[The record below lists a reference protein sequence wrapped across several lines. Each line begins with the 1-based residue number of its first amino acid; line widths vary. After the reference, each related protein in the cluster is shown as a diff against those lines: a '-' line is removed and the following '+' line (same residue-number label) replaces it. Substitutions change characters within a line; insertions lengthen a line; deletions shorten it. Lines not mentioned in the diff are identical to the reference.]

1 MTRLAWLLA
10 IVLLAFCSTPCRAHE
25 LDPGFLDLS
34 RLAGDKWRVF
44 WKVPQSSGQ
53 PMSLAAMLPE
63 SCTPREASG
72 APRFDGRTFI
82 WQWVAVCPNGIAD
95 GEIAIRGLEM
105 TRTDVLVRIETELG
119 KVLSQRLTSSQTAF
133 IVPQPLGAWGVFATY
148 VSLGV
153 THILEGA
160 DHLLFVF
167 ALLLL
172 IRNWRTL
179 VGAVTS
185 FTVAHSLS
193 LAAATL
199 GWIVV
204 PAPPVEAV
212 IALSIIFLAA
222 EYVRPTVVGLGLT
235 ERFPWIVSFAFGLL
249 HGLGFARALLDI
261 GLPKGEV
268 PLALFAFNVG
278 VEIGQILFILA
289 VMATVVLFRRLY
301 PALVA
306 AVATR
311 GMPGQRLLGYAI
323 GSVAAFWFV
332 SRVAAF

>member
-1 MTRLAWLLA
+1 MRLAGLLA
-10 IVLLAFCSTPCRAHE
+10 VALLALWPAFARAHE

-34 RLAGDKWRVF
+34 RLSEANWRVF
-44 WKVPQSSGQ
+44 WKVPQVGGQ
-53 PMSLAAMLPE
+53 PMNLVAILPE
-63 SCTPREASG
+63 GCAPREASG
-72 APRFDGRTFI
+72 APRFDGRSFV
-82 WQWVAVCPNGIAD
+82 WQWVAACPKGIAG
-95 GEIAIRGLEM
+95 GEIAIRGLES
-105 TRTDVLVRIETELG
+105 TRTDVLVRFETEPG
-119 KVLSQRLTSSQTAF
+119 RAQTRRLTSSEVAF
-133 IVPQPLGAWGVFATY
+133 SIPQALGLWGMFTTY
-148 VSLGV
+148 FSLGV
-153 THILEGA
+153 SHILEGL

-185 FTVAHSLS
+185 FTLAHSLS

-204 PAPPVEAV
+204 PGPPVEAV
-212 IALSIIFLAA
+212 IALSIMFLAA
-222 EYVRPTVVGLGLT
+222 EYLRPGPMGLRLT

-249 HGLGFARALLDI
+249 HGLGFARALLNI
-261 GLPKGEV
+261 GLPQGEV
-268 PLALFAFNVG
+268 PLAVFAFNVG
-278 VEIGQILFILA
+278 VEAGQLLFIAAVLA
-289 VMATVVLFRRLY
+289 TADVLTRIY
-301 PALVA
+301 PALLA

-311 GMPGQRLLGYAI
+311 GAPGQKLTGYAI

>member
-1 MTRLAWLLA
+1 MRLAGPLAVALLA
-10 IVLLAFCSTPCRAHE
+10 LWPAFGCAHE

-34 RLAGDKWRVF
+34 RLAGGNWRVF
-44 WKVPQSSGQ
+44 WKVPQAGGQ
-53 PMSLAAMLPE
+53 PMDLIAILPE
-63 SCTPREASG
+63 GCAPREPSG
-72 APRFDGRTFI
+72 APRFDGRSFV
-82 WQWVAVCPNGIAD
+82 WQWVAACPKGIAG
-95 GEIAIRGLEM
+95 GEITIGGLASA
-105 TRTDVLVRIETELG
+105 RTDVLVRFETEPG
-119 KVLSQRLTSSQTAF
+119 MAQTRRLTSAEVAF
-133 IVPQPLGAWGVFATY
+133 SIPQELGRWGIFSAY
-148 VSLGV
+148 FSLGV
-153 THILEGA
+153 THILEGL

-185 FTVAHSLS
+185 FTAAHSLS

-204 PAPPVEAV
+204 PGPPVEAV
-212 IALSIIFLAA
+212 IALSIMFLAA
-222 EYVRPTVVGLGLT
+222 EYLRPAPVGLRLT

-261 GLPKGEV
+261 GLPQGEV

-278 VEIGQILFILA
+278 VEAGQLLFIGVALA
-289 VMATVVLFRRLY
+289 TAALLDRIC
-301 PALVA
+301 PALLA

-311 GMPGQRLLGYAI
+311 GRPGQRLIGYAI
-323 GSVAAFWFV
+323 GSAAAFWFA

>member
-1 MTRLAWLLA
+1 MMRLVGLFAV
-10 IVLLAFCSTPCRAHE
+10 VLLTLCPAAGRAHE
-25 LDPGFLDLS
+25 LDPGFLDIS
-34 RLAGDKWRVF
+34 RLGGDNWRVF
-44 WKVPQSSGQ
+44 WKVPQAGGR
-53 PMSLAAMLPE
+53 PMDLVAMLPE
-63 SCTPREASG
+63 ACAPREPPG
-72 APRFDGRTFI
+72 APRFDGRTFV
-82 WQWVAVCPNGIAD
+82 WQWVAACPDGIA
-95 GEIAIRGLEM
+95 GNEIAIRGLEA
-105 TRTDVLVRIETELG
+105 TRTDVLVRFETEPG
-119 KVLSQRLTSSQTAF
+119 RAQTQRLTSSQAAF
-133 IVPQPLGAWGVFATY
+133 IVPQSLGTWGVFTTY
-148 VSLGV
+148 VALGV

-185 FTVAHSLS
+185 FTLAHSLS

-212 IALSIIFLAA
+212 IALSIMFLAA
-222 EYVRPTVVGLGLT
+222 EYLRPAAVGLRLT
-235 ERFPWIVSFAFGLL
+235 ERFPWIVSFVFGLL

-261 GLPKGEV
+261 GLPEGEV

-278 VEIGQILFILA
+278 VEIGQLLFIVA
-289 VMATVVLFRRLY
+289 VVAMMALLRRLL

-306 AVATR
+306 AVSTR
-311 GMPGQRLLGYAI
+311 GRPAQRLVGYAI
-323 GSVAAFWFV
+323 GSVATFWFV